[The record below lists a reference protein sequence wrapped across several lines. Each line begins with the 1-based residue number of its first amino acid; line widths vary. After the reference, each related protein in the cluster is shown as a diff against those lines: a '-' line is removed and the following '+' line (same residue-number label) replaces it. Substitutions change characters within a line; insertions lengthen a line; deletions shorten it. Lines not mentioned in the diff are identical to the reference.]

1 MTAVVSPRNTN
12 ARILV
17 VAVVLREIT
26 NNIRLS
32 DCVDESEVKQTEQL
46 RLYDLTDIW
55 VSLEGMNEVGK

>member
-1 MTAVVSPRNTN
+1 MK
-12 ARILV
+12 
-17 VAVVLREIT
+17 EIT